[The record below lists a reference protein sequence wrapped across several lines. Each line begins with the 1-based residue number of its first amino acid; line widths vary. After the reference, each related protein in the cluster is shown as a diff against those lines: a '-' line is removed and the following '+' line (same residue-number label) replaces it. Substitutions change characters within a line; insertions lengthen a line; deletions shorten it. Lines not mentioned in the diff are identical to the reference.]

1 LTFSAGSAIM
11 AVAGENPLRE
21 SRGNTMS
28 TDAYGNEVWR
38 CEECGVDF
46 IEDFNEELSLCDGCA
61 EEEDGV

>member
-1 LTFSAGSAIM
+1 
-11 AVAGENPLRE
+11 
-21 SRGNTMS
+21 MS
-28 TDAYGNEVWR
+28 TDDYGNEVWR